1 MNPDLSIEQQLRE
14 LEERLLQS
22 EVRRSSDYVG
32 TMLADEFIELGRSGR
47 VFDKQQII
55 DNLQAEPQIRRSLVD
70 FKTMPLAPGLV
81 LATYRAVRHGGTGE
95 PPIYSLRSSIWKLID
110 DRWRMVF
117 HQGTFSKER

>member
-14 LEERLLQS
+14 LEERVLQS

-32 TMLADEFIELGRSGR
+32 TMLADEFIEFGSSGR

-70 FKTMPLAPGLV
+70 FKTMPLAPGLSPGN
-81 LATYRAVRHGGTGE
+81 LPCRQAWRYR
-95 PPIYSLRSSIWKLID
+95 
-110 DRWRMVF
+110 
-117 HQGTFSKER
+117 

>member
-22 EVRRSSDYVG
+22 EVRRSADYVG
-32 TMLADEFIELGRSGR
+32 ALLADEFIEFGSSGR
-47 VFDKQQII
+47 VFNKQQII
-55 DNLQAEPQIRRSLVD
+55 DNLTDEPQIRRSLVD
-70 FKTMPLAPGLV
+70 FKTLPLAPGLV
-81 LATYRAVRHGGTGE
+81 LATYRAVRHGGPGE

-117 HQGTFSKER
+117 HQGTLSKER